1 MPFKLP
7 ELEDDGLI
15 TPEVGE
21 WGEDKYRLVGLYA
34 EMFTKSM
41 KDKWECRVYLDLFA
55 GAGRA
60 RIKNSKQI
68 VAASPLIALNVQNQF
83 NKYIFCEL
91 DSEKIS
97 ALESRVKRDYPE
109 ADAIFMQG
117 DTNKNID
124 EIIKKIPHNYPDF
137 RVLCFCFV
145 DPFKMEHLNF
155 ETIKQLS
162 KRRVDFLVLIPSG
175 MDANR
180 NVAKYTK
187 EENKKI
193 NTFLGT
199 ETWRAEWAAA
209 SARGESFEW
218 FIRDQFGQ
226 QMAKLN
232 YPYEGTEDMKAV
244 RRYQNN
250 MLLYRLAFFSHSN
263 LGKKFWEQACRYS
276 TDQRSFF

>member
-1 MPFKLP
+1 MPFQLP
-7 ELEDDGLI
+7 ILEDDGLI

-41 KDKWECRVYLDLFA
+41 KGKWGSLVYLDLFA

-60 RIKNSKQI
+60 RLKESKRI
-68 VAASPLIALNVQNQF
+68 VAASPLIALNVTNQF

-91 DSEKIS
+91 ETDKIE
-97 ALESRVKRDYPE
+97 ALKARVKREYPE
-109 ADAIFMQG
+109 ADAIYLQG
-117 DTNKNID
+117 DTNANID
-124 EIIKKIPHNYPDF
+124 EIMKRIPKQYPDF

-145 DPFKMEHLNF
+145 DPYKMGHLNF
-155 ETIKQLS
+155 ETIRKLAE
-162 KRRVDFLVLIPSG
+162 RRVDFLVLIPSS

-180 NVAKYTK
+180 NVSKYTK
-187 EENKKI
+187 EENKKLDS
-193 NTFLGT
+193 FLGT
-199 ETWRAEWAAA
+199 DKWRAEWSEAEA
-209 SARGESFEW
+209 SKESFEW

-232 YPYEGTEDMKAV
+232 YIYEGAEDMRAV

-250 MLLYRLAFFSHSN
+250 MLLYRLAFFSQDR
-263 LGKKFWEQACRYS
+263 LGSKFWEQACKYS
-276 TDQRSFF
+276 EDQRKLF